1 MIQVYQKTGLPLYFN
16 SSVGTLGKIS
26 VYTKDKKQIQ
36 EEDIGGLNENDDE
49 NSEE

>member
-1 MIQVYQKTGLPLYFN
+1 MVQDHQIGSFLFCL
-16 SSVGTLGKIS
+16 
-26 VYTKDKKQIQ
+26 IQ